1 MGVSSAIYWLAR
13 HLHTILITYRS
24 QHQARCR
31 VIVVIYDQLPSE
43 HASFYVSVRIT
54 ISATEALSLYC
65 RWPARVEQSPN
76 STTTGHELFAVQA
89 ATENISV
96 RELVNHG
103 AL

>member
-31 VIVVIYDQLPSE
+31 VIVVRYDQLPSE

-65 RWPARVEQSPN
+65 RWPAHVEQSPN
-76 STTTGHELFAVQA
+76 STTTGLFAVQT

-96 RELVNHG
+96 RELVNRG